1 MQPIRLMPVHAL
13 ASAAIPLLFP
23 AVRVGSR
30 YYADGGLRL
39 NTPLA
44 PAVRMG
50 ANRVMVIGLSHGVR
64 PTVNEALAQQRT
76 AGFGNP
82 MFLFGKVLNALM
94 LSPLDADLARLHFVN
109 EIIDNGEEAFGP
121 DFLDKVNMA
130 ASRRATRAIQR
141 ITDLTIRPST
151 DLGLLAG
158 DLVRGE
164 QGDLEL
170 SAFHRLFMKAFR
182 SDANE
187 READLLSYLLFDENF
202 TGPLAELG
210 HADAMAREE
219 ELIRFFSD
227 D

>member
-1 MQPIRLMPVHAL
+1 MT
-13 ASAAIPLLFP
+13 LLFP

-50 ANRVMVIGLSHGVR
+50 ANRVLVIGLSHGVR
-64 PTVNEALAQQRT
+64 PTVTEALAQQRA

-94 LSPLDADLARLHFVN
+94 LSPLDADLARLHFIN
-109 EIIDNGEEAFGP
+109 QIIENGEEAFGE
-121 DFLDKVNMA
+121 DFLSKINSVGAGRD
-130 ASRRATRAIQR
+130 SRPIQK
-141 ITDLTIRPST
+141 IVDLTIRPST

-158 DLVRGE
+158 DLVSGR
-164 QGDLEL
+164 QGNLEL
-170 SAFHRLFMKAFR
+170 SAFHRIFMKAF
-182 SDANE
+182 SSGENSQ
-187 READLLSYLLFDENF
+187 EADLLSYLLFDKNF
-202 TGPLAELG
+202 TEPLAELG

-219 ELIRFFSD
+219 ELIAFFTD
-227 D
+227 